1 MNVLIFVVVFIFV
14 YLYCTSNEKFYIPPE
29 MVTSG
34 DFHIQSP
41 GAIAD
46 EGSFTNVM
54 DDYLYGE

>member
-1 MNVLIFVVVFIFV
+1 MNVLLILVVLIAV
-14 YLYCTSNEKFYIPPE
+14 YLYCTRSEQFYIPPD
-29 MVTSG
+29 MVTGG
-34 DFHIQSP
+34 DFHIQPP